1 MCQGGSSLSYEPNYS
16 VVVPMYNEEEVIL
29 RTYRRLKGV
38 MDGTGEPYEFVFVND
53 GSRDRSAEIVK
64 ELCQTDPNVRLIDF
78 SRNFGHQVAISA
90 GMDYAQGKAVIVIDA
105 DLQDPPEVIPDMIRK
120 WKEGYDVIYG
130 KRLKRKGETVF
141 KKTTALMFYRLLRSL
156 TSVDI
161 PVDTGDFRLIDRK
174 VCDALSGLKEK
185 NRFIRGMVS
194 WVGFNQTSVEYVR
207 EERAAGE
214 TKYPLKKMIRFALD
228 AITSFSY
235 KPLKLATYI
244 GFVLSLSS
252 FLYLLIVLY
261 QKLFTNST
269 EPGWASIIA
278 INLFFNGIVLL
289 MLGVIGEYIG
299 RIYDESK
306 NRPLYIVKETK
317 GFGTKK
323 GSTEDDR

>member
-1 MCQGGSSLSYEPNYS
+1 MSPEPNYS
-16 VVVPMYNEEEVIL
+16 VVVPMYNEEAVIL
-29 RTYRRLKGV
+29 KTYLRLKGV
-38 MDGTGEPYEFVFVND
+38 MDGIGEPYEFVFVND

-64 ELCQTDPNVRLIDF
+64 ELGQSDANVRLIDF

-90 GMDYAQGKAVIVIDA
+90 GMDYAQGRAVIVIDA

-130 KRLKRKGETVF
+130 KRLKRKGETAF
-141 KKTTALMFYRLLRSL
+141 KKGTALIFYRLLRSL
-156 TSVDI
+156 TSVEI
-161 PVDTGDFRLIDRK
+161 PVDTGDFRLLDRK
-174 VCDALSGLKEK
+174 VCDVMSGLKEK

-194 WVGFNQTSVEYVR
+194 WVGFNQTSVEYIR

-214 TKYPLKKMIRFALD
+214 TKYPLKKMIRFAVD

-252 FLYLLIVLY
+252 FFYLLVVLY
-261 QKLFTNST
+261 QRLFTNST

-306 NRPLYIVKETK
+306 NRPLYIIKETM
-317 GFGTKK
+317 GFGA
-323 GSTEDDR
+323 DRRERSDER

>member
-1 MCQGGSSLSYEPNYS
+1 MSYEPNYS

>member
-1 MCQGGSSLSYEPNYS
+1 MSYEPNYS
-16 VVVPMYNEEEVIL
+16 VVVPMYNEEEVIP